1 MKVSCENSNCQ
12 EFIKVGDITEHE
24 VTCKKR
30 GSYDRQAVSI
40 SKSRSKALISDA
52 QEILNTLIN
61 WCDNHKVKLCDF
73 LLYALSRNIHKEVPA
88 LQDSVQKLFKRF
100 LNEAVADDDT
110 ITPMMALALKLD
122 TNLSH
127 RQYCTLASKKLLGK
141 LPYIG
146 RVRKVMNDL
155 DPGNVSYK
163 VVSKVSGE
171 VIEEHF
177 AVPKSGI
184 INVDN
189 DIGHM
194 SFGDLNIN
202 VHGYRSKLK
211 DTIAKLFE
219 EVYPEVAAGLNKV
232 PEALDDP
239 NKKIKLFAKVS
250 FDGTSAPLKSEKGS
264 SRVPVGNWLRGTL
277 CIVQAQVNCV

>member
-1 MKVSCENSNCQ
+1 M
-12 EFIKVGDITEHE
+12 
-24 VTCKKR
+24 
-30 GSYDRQAVSI
+30 
-40 SKSRSKALISDA
+40 
-52 QEILNTLIN
+52 
-61 WCDNHKVKLCDF
+61 
-73 LLYALSRNIHKEVPA
+73 
-88 LQDSVQKLFKRF
+88 
-100 LNEAVADDDT
+100 
-110 ITPMMALALKLD
+110 
-122 TNLSH
+122 
-127 RQYCTLASKKLLGK
+127 
-141 LPYIG
+141 
-146 RVRKVMNDL
+146 
-155 DPGNVSYK
+155 
-163 VVSKVSGE
+163 
-171 VIEEHF
+171 IEEHF
-177 AVPKSGI
+177 ALPKSGI

-250 FDGTSAPLKSEKGS
+250 FDGTSAPRKSEKGS

-277 CIVQAQVNCV
+277 